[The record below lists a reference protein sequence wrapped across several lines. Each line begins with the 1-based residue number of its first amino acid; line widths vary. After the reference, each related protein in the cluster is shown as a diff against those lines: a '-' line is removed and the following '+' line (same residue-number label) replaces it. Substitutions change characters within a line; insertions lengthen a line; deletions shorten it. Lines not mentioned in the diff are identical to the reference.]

1 MTRIR
6 ACAADA
12 LQDGQLLAVEGAP
25 LALGL
30 ARVGDAWFAFENNCT
45 HEDFPLTEGMV
56 DGEELECALHGARF
70 CLRSGAA
77 RAAPASCGI
86 RTFPVSVEDGA
97 VFVEL
102 P

>member
-1 MTRIR
+1 MARLR

-12 LQDGQLLAVEGAP
+12 VAEGQMLAIEGAP
-25 LALGL
+25 VALGV

-56 DGEELECALHGARF
+56 DGTELECALHGARF
-70 CLRSGAA
+70 CLRTGAA
-77 RAAPASCGI
+77 RAVPASCGI
-86 RTFPVSVEDGA
+86 RVFPASEDAGA
-97 VFVEL
+97 VYVEL